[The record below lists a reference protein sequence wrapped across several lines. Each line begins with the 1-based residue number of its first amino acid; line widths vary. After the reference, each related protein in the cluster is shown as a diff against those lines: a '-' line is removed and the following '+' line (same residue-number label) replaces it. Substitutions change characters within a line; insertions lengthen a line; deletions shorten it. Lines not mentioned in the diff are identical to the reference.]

1 MLDILKHRKINFIIL
16 SIFIIFSLYFLIF
29 SSKNYWID
37 MTWWTQ
43 SEYSY
48 NNWNINLENI
58 IKKLEDKKDEFN
70 KINDNILNSISVYQ
84 VTWEQKIVVEVWYN
98 HITDEIKWDKI
109 KNNFKDLVSN
119 LLLEDNPSFNLHK
132 YTNIGQSFWEYIK
145 KTAIL
150 TLAISLVWITIY
162 VWYAFFGVTAWIPAL
177 SFAIIVLITQFIDV
191 IVASWIYVFFG
202 KFFLEFKVDTFFIT
216 ALLTIL
222 WYSINNTIVVFDR
235 VRENIKK
242 LLKTKK
248 LYEIINISI
257 NESIKRSIYTSL
269 TVIFVLITIFFAWP
283 ETLKWFMLVMMI
295 WVLFW
300 IFSSLTIAWA
310 LLYEFNKNKEL
321 KIEKKVKLT
330 AEDKIVV

>member
-29 SSKNYWID
+29 SSKNYGID
-37 MTWWTQ
+37 MTGGTQ

-48 NNWNINLENI
+48 NNGNINLENI

-84 VTWEQKIVVEVWYN
+84 VTGEQKIVVEVGYN
-98 HITDEIKWDKI
+98 HITDEIKGDKI

-132 YTNIGQSFWEYIK
+132 YTNIGQSFGEYIK

-150 TLAISLVWITIY
+150 TLAISLVGITIY
-162 VWYAFFGVTAWIPAL
+162 VGYAFFGVTAGIPAL

-191 IVASWIYVFFG
+191 IVASGIYVFFG

-222 WYSINNTIVVFDR
+222 GYSINNTIVVFDR

-269 TVIFVLITIFFAWP
+269 TVIFVLITIFFAGP
-283 ETLKWFMLVMMI
+283 ETLKGFMLVMMI
-295 WVLFW
+295 GVLFG
-300 IFSSLTIAWA
+300 IFSSLTIAGA